1 MLAPKVVKLEN
12 NLTVVMDYIPH
23 VESATVGIW
32 SDIGSRVE
40 NLEDNGIC
48 HFLEHMV
55 FKGTKNR
62 TSFEISEHLENK
74 GGYVNAWTSKEKTT
88 WYAKVLKQDVNLAL
102 DVLLDII
109 RNSTFPAEELEK
121 ERGVIIEEIKMYQ
134 DDPQDVAYNLYDKL
148 AYNGHS
154 IAMPIIGNE
163 ANIRKF
169 SSNDFFKHMD
179 KYYYPSKMVVVI
191 SGNFDENNFLN
202 EVKKL
207 TADWNDKD
215 ISIETGNP
223 SFKGGR
229 ELIVKK
235 EIEQTNLIYGLKGL
249 SYTDEDYY
257 KMSIASTI
265 FGGGMSSRLFTEI
278 REKRGLAY
286 SISSY
291 ASSYRDCG
299 SFVVSAGCA
308 HDKATTVIEL
318 VKEELGKV
326 SKGIEDKELDRA
338 KNLLKS
344 SLVMSLESS
353 YNRADRIASNIL
365 NYGKIRN
372 VEDIISKIDN
382 VSKEDILG
390 IFNRLLTSEET
401 IAIVSNSDIKGF

>member
-1 MLAPKVVKLEN
+1 MLDPKIVKLDN
-12 NLTVVMDYIPH
+12 NLTLVMDYIPH

-40 NLEDNGIC
+40 NLDDNGIC

-109 RNSTFPAEELEK
+109 RNSTFPPEELEK

-148 AYNGHS
+148 AYSGHS
-154 IAMPIIGNE
+154 IAYPIIGNE

-169 SSNDFFKHMD
+169 SSNDFLKHME
-179 KYYYPSKMVVVI
+179 KYYYPSKMVIVI
-191 SGNFDENNFLN
+191 SGNFNENNFLA

-207 TADWNDKD
+207 TSDWKDKT
-215 ISIETGNP
+215 INMNLGTP
-223 SFKGGR
+223 SFKGGK

-235 EIEQTNLIYGLKGL
+235 EIEQTNLIYGFKGL
-249 SYTDEDYY
+249 SYTDDDYY

-286 SISSY
+286 SISSH

-299 SFVVSAGCA
+299 SFVISAGCA
-308 HDKATTVIEL
+308 HDKATTVIDL
-318 VKEELGKV
+318 AKEELEKV
-326 SKGIEDKELDRA
+326 SKSIEDKELDRA

-353 YNRADRIASNIL
+353 YNRADRIANNIL

-372 VEDIISKIDN
+372 VDDIIKKIDG
-382 VSKEDILG
+382 VSKEEILG
-390 IFNRLLTSEET
+390 IFNGLLTSEET

>member
-1 MLAPKVVKLEN
+1 MLEPKVVKLSN

-32 SDIGSRVE
+32 SDIGSRIE
-40 NLEDNGIC
+40 NLDNNGIC

-109 RNSTFPAEELEK
+109 RNSTFPADELEK

-134 DDPQDVAYNLYDKL
+134 DDSQDVAYNLYDKL
-148 AYNGHS
+148 AYSEHS
-154 IAMPIIGNE
+154 ISMPIIGNE
-163 ANIRKF
+163 ENIRKF
-169 SSNDFFKHMD
+169 SSNDFFSHME

-191 SGNFDENNFLN
+191 SGNFDENNFLEGLN
-202 EVKKL
+202 RQ
-207 TADWNDKD
+207 TSNWADKEIN
-215 ISIETGNP
+215 INNGNP
-223 SFKGGR
+223 SFKGGK
-229 ELIVKK
+229 ELIIKK

-249 SYTDEDYY
+249 SYTDDNYY
-257 KMSIASTI
+257 KLSIASTI

-291 ASSYRDCG
+291 SSAYRDCG
-299 SFVVSAGCA
+299 SFVVSAGCS
-308 HDKATTVIEL
+308 HDKALTVISL
-318 VKEELGKV
+318 VKEELEKV
-326 SKGIEDKELDRA
+326 SKSVEDKELDRA

-353 YNRADRIASNIL
+353 YSRADRVASNIL

-372 VEDIISKIDN
+372 VENIISKIDST
-382 VSKEDILG
+382 SKEDILS
-390 IFNRLLTSEET
+390 IFNNLLSSEET
-401 IAIVSNSDIKGF
+401 IAIVSNCEIKGF